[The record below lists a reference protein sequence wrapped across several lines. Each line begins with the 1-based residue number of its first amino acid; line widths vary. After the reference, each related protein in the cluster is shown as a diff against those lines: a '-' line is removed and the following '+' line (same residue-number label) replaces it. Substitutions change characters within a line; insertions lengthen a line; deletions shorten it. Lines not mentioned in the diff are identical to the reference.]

1 MPRNKPTQGGKRPVL
16 QNLLMKETEADTEM
30 ERYIIFLDWKNQYC
44 QKTMLLKAIYR
55 FNAVLSNYQW
65 HFILFYFN

>member
-65 HFILFYFN
+65 HFSQN